1 MVQVRLEAD
10 IYTCMTTLKKL
21 LNEGLESVELLTPKD
36 IYNFYFLWWTAVN
49 QPKLISTNY
58 GKEIMD
64 YYLQQWKVKYTKAF
78 KKLVAKQ
85 IAKYIQRGR
94 VDPDFPKDAAAK
106 LDSMSSSQ
114 LQSLMAKT
122 FRSDMQRRNDR
133 WELVADFVTKLESA
147 STPKDIFVYVNQLN
161 NAVHNTQ
168 TKVMDKM
175 PNYHSELMK
184 AFDVVDKAKSPQLQ
198 LKGLVDKDIRDL
210 WNQEEQGDPHEYDPN
225 QGPERYTERIMMREG
240 LEKVLRMNE
249 ASVKISKA
257 DRENVAFMTGL
268 KDAVRDKGT
277 ETKRDLSAEN
287 SDYVRGYNTI
297 PKEGLWDK
305 WNDKFTRWAA
315 DFGNSYGSRH

>member
-10 IYTCMTTLKKL
+10 IYTCMTKLKKL
-21 LNEGLESVELLTPKD
+21 VKEGLESVEMLTPKD

-49 QPKLISTNY
+49 QPKLVSTNY
-58 GKEIMD
+58 GKEIMNH
-64 YYLQQWKVKYTKAF
+64 YLTQWKIKYTKAF
-78 KKLVAKQ
+78 KKLIAIQ
-85 IAKYIQRGR
+85 IGKYIQRGR

-106 LDSMSSSQ
+106 LMSMSASQ

-147 STPKDIFVYVNQLN
+147 NSPKDIFVYVNQLN

-168 TKVMDKM
+168 TRVLDKM
-175 PNYHSELMK
+175 PNYYSELMK
-184 AFDVVDKAKSPQLQ
+184 AFDFVDKAKSPQLQ

-210 WNQEEQGDPHEYDPN
+210 WNQEEQGDPHETDPD
-225 QGPERYTERIMMREG
+225 QSTRYTERIMMREG

-249 ASVKISKA
+249 ASVKISRA

-268 KDAVRDKGT
+268 KDAVQDKAN
-277 ETKRDLSAEN
+277 ERKRDLSGEN
-287 SDYVRGYNTI
+287 SDYVRGYNTV
-297 PKEGLWDK
+297 PREGWWSK
-305 WNDKFTRWAA
+305 MNDRLTRWAA
-315 DFGNSYGSRH
+315 EFGNSYGNRH